1 MDKSADTPFAAIGET
16 VTYTIVVS
24 HTPGSTAPAFDVV
37 IDDPLA
43 PGVMRLVS
51 GTVITS
57 EGIVLI
63 GNGSGDGSIRIVV
76 PELLLGQTV
85 TITYSVE
92 IIGVPTPAGAAIN
105 TAVVSGS
112 SAPDEVPAEFVRN
125 VSASDD
131 AEVSISSGGFFP
143 AGAALDRSLLADYE
157 LQTFRPLIFSP
168 IYAGTGNPGS
178 ALQITAADASGAPL
192 SYATTIVDAGGNW
205 IVQFPVSFWQSS
217 PVGNVA
223 DRLSDTML
231 FNDRDY
237 GIGAALPQ
245 ASAGQIY
252 AGQLQPTS
260 SRRALLRSDAIRHG
274 ARDRAAAPYVRWRVL
289 HPHAVLCGT
298 AIRRTDRLQ
307 SAACPTS
314 GTDLRASSPQSFK
327 AGVRCRER

>member
-1 MDKSADTPFAAIGET
+1 M
-16 VTYTIVVS
+16 
-24 HTPGSTAPAFDVV
+24 
-37 IDDPLA
+37 
-43 PGVMRLVS
+43 
-51 GTVITS
+51 
-57 EGIVLI
+57 
-63 GNGSGDGSIRIVV
+63 
-76 PELLLGQTV
+76 
-85 TITYSVE
+85 
-92 IIGVPTPAGAAIN
+92 
-105 TAVVSGS
+105 
-112 SAPDEVPAEFVRN
+112 
-125 VSASDD
+125 
-131 AEVSISSGGFFP
+131 
-143 AGAALDRSLLADYE
+143 DRSLLADYE

-260 SRRALLRSDAIRHG
+260 LVVRYSDPTPFVAGHVIEPPRLTFDGAYSIRTQFFAEPQYVVPIDFNPPPVSHVWNRF
-274 ARDRAAAPYVRWRVL
+274 AREFAAE
-289 HPHAVLCGT
+289 
-298 AIRRTDRLQ
+298 LQ
-307 SAACPTS
+307 S
-314 GTDLRASSPQSFK
+314 RSSLP
-327 AGVRCRER
+327 